1 MAANI
6 TDDFMRDMRSR
17 AKSYSVMILKK
28 GPNYEQDA
36 EKRIIWEHARRN
48 YELRADGVLP
58 IVCPI
63 LDDTEYAGIGILNC
77 SAAEAAEIM
86 RHDPAVKAGVLTV
99 DIHPSR
105 GLPGDTL
112 PA

>member
-1 MAANI
+1 MATNI
-6 TDDFMRDMRSR
+6 TDDFMRDMRVR

-28 GPNYEQDA
+28 GPNYEQDP

-63 LDDTEYAGIGILNC
+63 LDDSEYAGIGILVC

-99 DIHPSR
+99 EVHPSR